1 MRLKSFD
8 NYLIV
13 VMGMLGLGS
22 LFMLYGGKYLSQNSG
37 NQLRIASIVEQ
48 IKTVKRKS
56 DFYQSWVDVN
66 SGDGLSP
73 NDEIYTHGQSS
84 AKILFKNGPE
94 INLFENS
101 LLRIK
106 SLNLDNTLSL
116 DKGNLTAKLTK
127 ESPKLDMVLSGKKYS
142 FESEDANIQIE
153 QGTSENK
160 FLLLEGRAKLNIN
173 ESIQEIKENQVL
185 IQNKNTGT
193 VKIKELPFI
202 VKMPLPHSVSYYT
215 EQTNIAFKWSY
226 TSLVAPAKLLIAHD
240 SGFKQIIHETTLSED
255 HYSHLFNKAG
265 TYFWKLV
272 SSDEIEGP
280 IRSFTLIE
288 EKPLSLSVD
297 KEIVYK
303 GPKKTAP
310 VIMSWPSNNAKKF
323 LLKIVTPSGKISEIE
338 VAQNYY
344 ELVTEQIGTY
354 VLSIKIHESNR
365 PLALWSAPLS
375 VSVIEARG
383 IELTSN
389 TPKLIEKVNYNQ
401 AANSYLLTWNGP
413 DSNVNYTIKLT
424 INNTVQTFST
434 QNTSIPLSLKE
445 AGEYLWEIK
454 GETESGIIS
463 NTISG
468 KIIIKVP
475 INISQSPSEGAV
487 IELERPDQLVS
498 FKWDQIQNANEY
510 QFELAS
516 DPGFHKLIHEKTIV
530 SNTISTALA
539 ETGRYYWRVKI
550 KRGNTQ
556 EYTSPVG
563 VEIRPTPP
571 LAKPEDLPSIKIK
584 LKYLEDKTSRIK
596 YNWIDFFISKA
607 EATDAQAFAEWDL
620 PANSR
625 AKEYIVE
632 IYQDPELTQLVT
644 SITSSLPHIV
654 WKNATL
660 GTFYWRVSYVDYW
673 GRKTEFSRPSTL
685 STEPDQKTLEAEA
698 LKLAATVPIE
708 LLTPKHKENIL
719 SNEADS
725 FLFSWSDLPDTKS
738 YQFIIATDL
747 DFENPLLNSKINN
760 NQFTIRRKDLDKKE
774 GDYYWKVTTEAGNSS
789 KRRMFTISCAPKKR
803 PSPPILSQP
812 KIVISKIKAQGP
824 EEKTILHYAKVGF
837 FPHKLTYTNSSSQ
850 YSAKVDGNALN
861 SIYGLYNRPVDWNY
875 FQSFTPAIWISRGK
889 VFNTITFTDFEL
901 NLKAAKNQASFSWG
915 PVVAIIK
922 KTLYVES
929 NLAVTAKGLTSPL
942 LGVFIQKDI
951 GKLAMNAEVKFGG
964 MLDYHADLQYALKNR
979 ISVGAFFDGASVT
992 KEGGKH
998 SFTRMGL
1005 NLNYIFPFL
1014 DIKK

>member
-13 VMGMLGLGS
+13 VMGMLGLVS
-22 LFMLYGGKYLSQNSG
+22 LYMLYGGKFLSQNSG
-37 NQLRIASIVEQ
+37 NQLQIASIVEQ

-84 AKILFKNGPE
+84 AKIHFKNGPE

-116 DKGNLTAKLTK
+116 EKGNLTATLTK
-127 ESPKLDMVLSGKKYS
+127 ESPKLDVVLSGKKYS
-142 FESEDANIQIE
+142 FESQGANIQIE

-160 FLLLEGRAKLNIN
+160 FLLLEGKAKLNIN
-173 ESIQEIKENQVL
+173 ESVQEIKENQVL

-193 VKIKELPFI
+193 VKIKELPF
-202 VKMPLPHSVSYYT
+202 VLKTPLPHSVHYYT
-215 EQTNIAFKWSY
+215 EQASIAFKWSY
-226 TSLVAPAKLLIAHD
+226 TSLAAPAQILIAHD
-240 SGFKQIIHETTLSED
+240 SGFKEIIHQATISED
-255 HYSHLFNKAG
+255 HYSHLFDKAG
-265 TYFWKLV
+265 IYFWKLV
-272 SSDEIEGP
+272 SSDEVEGP

-288 EKPLSLSVD
+288 ELPPSLSAD

-310 VIMSWPSNNAKKF
+310 VILSWSSNNAKKF
-323 LLKIVTPSGKISEIE
+323 LLKTVSPSGKISEIE
-338 VAQNYY
+338 VAKNYY
-344 ELVTEQIGTY
+344 ELITEQTGTY
-354 VLSIKIHESNR
+354 SLSIKIQERNR
-365 PLALWSAPLS
+365 PLALWSAPLFIS
-375 VSVIEARG
+375 VMEAKA

-389 TPKLIEKVNYNQ
+389 IPELIEKVNYNPE
-401 AANSYLLTWNGP
+401 ASSYLLTWNGP
-413 DSNVNYTIKLT
+413 DANVNYTVKLT
-424 INNTVQTFST
+424 GNNTLQTFST
-434 QNTSIPLSLKE
+434 QNTSIPLSLKA

-454 GETESGIIS
+454 GETESGIVS

-468 KIIIKVP
+468 KIIIKMP
-475 INISQSPSEGAV
+475 INVSQSPSEGAI

-498 FKWDQIQNANEY
+498 FKWDQIQNSNEY

-516 DPGFHKLIHEKTIV
+516 DPGFHNLIHAKIIT
-530 SNTISTALA
+530 SNNISTALA
-539 ETGRYYWRVKI
+539 QTGRYYWRVKI
-550 KRGNTQ
+550 KRGNTL

-596 YNWIDFFISKA
+596 FNWLDFFISKA
-607 EATDAQAFAEWDL
+607 EAADTQAFAEWDL

-644 SITSSLPHIV
+644 SITSALPHII

-685 STEPDQKTLEAEA
+685 STEPDQKALDAEA
-698 LKLAATVPIE
+698 LKLAAAVPIE

-719 SNEADS
+719 SNEEDS
-725 FLFSWSDLPDTKS
+725 FIFSWSDLPDTKS
-738 YQFIIATDL
+738 YQFIIASDL
-747 DFENPLLNSKINN
+747 DFENPLLNSKING
-760 NQFTIRRKDLDKKE
+760 NQITISCKQLDKKE
-774 GDYYWKVTTEAGNSS
+774 GDYYWKVTTAAGNSS
-789 KRRMFTISCAPKKR
+789 KRRMFTISCAAK
-803 PSPPILSQP
+803 
-812 KIVISKIKAQGP
+812 KIVPPTLAPVEIVDLEIKEQRP
-824 EEKTILHYAKVGF
+824 EEKKILHYAQVGI
-837 FPHKLTYTNSSSQ
+837 FPHKLSYTNTSSQ

-861 SIYGLYNRPVDWNY
+861 SIYGLYHRPVAWGY
-875 FQSFTPAIWISRGK
+875 FQSFTPALWISRGK

-915 PVVAIIK
+915 PVVAVIK
-922 KTLYVES
+922 KTLYLES
-929 NLAVTAKGLTSPL
+929 NRAITAQGLTSPL
-942 LGVFIQKDI
+942 LGLFIQKDI

-964 MLDYHADLQYALKNR
+964 MLDYHADIQYALKNR
-979 ISVGAFFDGASVT
+979 ISVGAFFDGSSVT

-998 SFTRMGL
+998 SFSRMGL

-1014 DIKK
+1014 DSEK